1 MKVSGHAPRSAVRLF
16 VIYAAISLVPLVLL
30 GAALAASYRSDARQ
44 RGRAEG
50 GSRAELVARVAV
62 EPLLTG
68 RPLSE
73 GLTAGERSSLQS
85 LVARLV
91 GDHSVVR
98 LRLRDLNGIVAF
110 SGDGSGLTPETDD
123 EAVAAAAGDQITV
136 LTRLNSDSNDTG
148 PVGQAVVEV
157 YQQLSAGSPAHPVGV
172 LEIYL
177 PYAPIAQDV
186 SAALH
191 HLYLDLVLGLVL
203 LWLLL
208 LGICISVTRGL
219 RKEVGLSTF
228 LAEHDPLTELPNR
241 RVFHRLAEVA
251 LAEAARDRSP
261 LAIAIVDLDRFK
273 EINDTLGHDSG
284 DVVLVELARRLTR
297 SVSHGDTVARL
308 GGDEY
313 GLILRGVNDAES
325 LSSRIRGVLDHDV
338 EVGAL
343 RLIIEASI
351 GFVVAPEDGTDV
363 EELLQRADVAMYVAK
378 TKQIEVVR
386 YDVRDDHY
394 NADNLSLIGELRR
407 GIDAGELVLHYQPKV
422 LAINGRIEAVEAL
435 ARWEYPV
442 HGILSP
448 DRFIPLAEH
457 TDLIDNLT
465 TWALTTALTQ
475 INELGPAAADQAVAV
490 NVSARNLARADFAQR
505 VVGILDRLGVPAQR
519 LMVEITET
527 ALLTDPIRAASVLG
541 ELAAAGVNISL
552 DDFGCGQTLLG
563 YLSAL
568 PLHELKIDK
577 SFVTDMTA
585 DRSHD
590 AIVRSIIDLGHN
602 LGLRVVAEGV
612 ETSGVL
618 LRLRASGCD
627 VVQGF
632 LLARPMTFDQ
642 LAVWMTTLPPDGV
655 VPAWHDATSVR
666 VAESGPGD
674 GHRAP
679 KFLTGVEAGRA
690 ADRGSEVEGIR

>member
-1 MKVSGHAPRSAVRLF
+1 M
-16 VIYAAISLVPLVLL
+16 IYAAISLVPLVLL
-30 GAALAASYRSDARQ
+30 GAALAASYQSDARD

-50 GSRAELVARVAV
+50 GSDAALVARIAV
-62 EPLLTG
+62 EPLLAG
-68 RPLSE
+68 QPLSD
-73 GLTAGERSSLQS
+73 GLTPVERSSLKS
-85 LVARLV
+85 LVARV
-91 GDHSVVR
+91 IGDHSVVR
-98 LRLRDLNGIVAF
+98 LRLRDLNGIVVF
-110 SGDGSGLTPETDD
+110 SGDGSGLTPQIDG
-123 EAVAAAAGDQITV
+123 EALDAASGKQITV
-136 LTRLNSDSNDTG
+136 LTHLNNDSNDSG
-148 PVGQAVVEV
+148 PLGQAVVEV
-157 YQQLSAGSPAHPVGV
+157 YQQVSAGSPAHPVGV

-177 PYAPIAQDV
+177 PYGPIEQDV

-191 HLYLDLVLGLVL
+191 HLYRDLVLGLAL

-219 RKEVGLSTF
+219 RKEVALSTF

-241 RVFHRLAEVA
+241 RVFHRRAEVA
-251 LAEAARDRSP
+251 LAEAARDRAP
-261 LAIAIVDLDRFK
+261 LAIAIIDLDRFK
-273 EINDTLGHDSG
+273 EINDTLGHQSG
-284 DVVLVELARRLTR
+284 DVVLTELANRLRR
-297 SVSHGDTVARL
+297 SVSDRDTVARL

-313 GLILRGVNDAES
+313 GLILHGVGDAAS
-325 LSSRIRGVLDHDV
+325 LSSRIVGVLDHDV
-338 EVGAL
+338 EVDGL
-343 RLIIEASI
+343 RLTIEASI

-363 EELLQRADVAMYVAK
+363 VELLQRADVAMYVAK
-378 TKQIEVVR
+378 TKQIDVVR

-394 NADNLSLIGELRR
+394 DADNLGLIGELRR

-422 LAINGRIEAVEAL
+422 LTINGHLEAVEAL
-435 ARWEYPV
+435 ARWQHPV
-442 HGILSP
+442 LGLVSP

-465 TWALTTALTQ
+465 TWALTTALTE
-475 INELGPAAADQAVAV
+475 ISELGPMAADLAVAV
-490 NVSARNLARADFAQR
+490 NVSARNLARVDFAQR

-519 LMVEITET
+519 LVVEITET

-552 DDFGCGQTLLG
+552 DDFGSGQTSLG

-602 LGLRVVAEGV
+602 LGLRVVGEGV
-612 ETSGVL
+612 ETNGVL

-632 LLARPMTFDQ
+632 LLARPMTIDQ
-642 LAVWMTTLPPDGV
+642 LARWISTLSPEGV
-655 VPAWHDATSVR
+655 VPAWNEATTLRPATSDPR
-666 VAESGPGD
+666 D
-674 GHRAP
+674 GHAP
-679 KFLTGVEAGRA
+679 AELLARVEAGGA
-690 ADRGSEVEGIR
+690 ADAPEVEGIR